1 MLCAMMAAVP
11 EQRAVVVEIRDAAE
25 WKSPSRTPG
34 PENDL
39 NDEFLAKLLNLKL
52 DENRLTSKGN

>member
-1 MLCAMMAAVP
+1 M
-11 EQRAVVVEIRDAAE
+11 VEIRDAAE
-25 WKSPSRTPG
+25 WKSPSRMPG

-39 NDEFLAKLLNLKL
+39 NDEFLAKLCHEDILTRPHMKLLNLKL